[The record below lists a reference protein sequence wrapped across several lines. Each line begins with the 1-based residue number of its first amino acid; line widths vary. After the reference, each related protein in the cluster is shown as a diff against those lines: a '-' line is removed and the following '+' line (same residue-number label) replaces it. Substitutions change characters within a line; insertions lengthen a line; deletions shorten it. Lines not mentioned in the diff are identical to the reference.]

1 MSDPLLV
8 LPAASVPLEWTASET
23 SWQGTSANGEYSYT
37 IETMDGGLFHVD
49 QLDTTHHTVV
59 EAQQTAQ
66 DDYDRHRR
74 IQAWGDFF
82 ATHEPPP

>member
-37 IETMDGGLFHVD
+37 IE
-49 QLDTTHHTVV
+49 
-59 EAQQTAQ
+59 AQQTAQ